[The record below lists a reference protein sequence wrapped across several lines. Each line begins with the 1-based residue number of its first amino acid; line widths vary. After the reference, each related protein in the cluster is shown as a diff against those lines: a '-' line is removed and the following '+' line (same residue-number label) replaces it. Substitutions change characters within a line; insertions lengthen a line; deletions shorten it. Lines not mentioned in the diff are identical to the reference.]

1 MHKNTKIIFG
11 LAGTCVIIF
20 AGLFYMLRHSGS
32 AQGGALLETD
42 VFAVKSVAA
51 DGSAVSDV
59 GSEETRTV
67 FARICVYVCGQV
79 ASPGL
84 YYLEDGARVAQALEA
99 AGGLLTDADI
109 SGINPAAYA
118 IDSQKIY
125 VPAFG
130 ESAAHIAEAET
141 EASGGNTGGMINI
154 NTADEALL
162 STLPGIGKVK
172 AQSIVAYREENGGF
186 KAAEDIKNVTGIKDS
201 SYEKIKD
208 LICV

>member
-1 MHKNTKIIFG
+1 MHKNTKIILG
-11 LAGTCVIIF
+11 LAGACVIIL
-20 AGLFYMLRHSGS
+20 AGLFYMLRHSGN

-42 VFAVKSVAA
+42 VFAAESTET
-51 DGSAVSDV
+51 DGSDASD
-59 GSEETRTV
+59 GETEEARTF
-67 FARICVYVCGQV
+67 FARVCVYVCGQV

-84 YYLEDGARVAQALEA
+84 YYLEDGARVAQAFEA
-99 AGGLLTDADI
+99 AGGLLPDADI
-109 SGINPAAYA
+109 SAINPAAYA
-118 IDSQKIY
+118 SDGQKIY

-130 ESAAHIAEAET
+130 ESAAYITET
-141 EASGGNTGGMINI
+141 EDFGGHTSGMINI

-186 KAAEDIKNVTGIKDS
+186 KAVEDIKNVTGIKDS
-201 SYEKIKD
+201 SYDRIKD